1 MSFQFPEAPLLLYPS
16 LIEALGVDGA
26 LLLTLYHQQARGRHT
41 WQMDQSEWIELAR
54 FWEEDRVAQ
63 LTSMLVEQG
72 YIDAE
77 FCPAGGIRVSMLSAQ
92 DVAVDDDLTDQM
104 VDEAPE
110 VVSRLPVFERCPPAP
125 EPVPEPQPA
134 RLNQS
139 GQGPAPTFGGSI
151 GWARKTRQGDEL
163 HALFQQHE
171 TRNQQLHPMSI
182 GWQPSDN
189 FFALLPR
196 HNITEVFARSCLD
209 EFVLYW
215 LDKDRKETNW
225 DQKFLGWVKRE
236 WVHKQTEAG
245 RQQRIQQE
253 RQSGEL
259 HENTRRDTREN
270 RKRVT
275 QAIMDIRDTDW

>member
-1 MSFQFPEAPLLLYPS
+1 MSFQFPESPLLLYPS
-16 LIEALGVDGA
+16 LIDALGVDGA
-26 LLLTLYHQQARGRHT
+26 LLLTLYHQHSQQQGNSS
-41 WQMDQSEWIELAR
+41 WQLDNAAWLALAR
-54 FWEEDRVAQ
+54 YWEEDQVAQ
-63 LTSMLVEQG
+63 LTSMLVEAG
-72 YIDAE
+72 YIDARFSPE
-77 FCPAGGIRVSMLSAQ
+77 GAVKVRFLDFSEDTQLDYSEAASA
-92 DVAVDDDLTDQM
+92 
-104 VDEAPE
+104 E
-110 VVSRLPVFERCPPAP
+110 VVSRLPVLETSPPRPKPLA
-125 EPVPEPQPA
+125 ETVPQA
-134 RLNQS
+134 
-139 GQGPAPTFGGSI
+139 GVGPAPTFGGSI
-151 GWARKTRQGDEL
+151 GWARNNRQGDEL

-171 TRNQQLHPMSI
+171 TRNQQLHTMHM
-182 GWQPSDN
+182 GWQPSEN

-196 HNITEVFARSCLD
+196 HNIANDFARGCVD

-253 RQSGEL
+253 RKSGEF
-259 HENTRRDTREN
+259 HENARKDTREN

>member
-26 LLLTLYHQQARGRHT
+26 LLLTLYHQQAQGHQS
-41 WQMDQSEWIELAR
+41 WQMEHAEWMQLAR

-77 FCPAGGIRVSMLSAQ
+77 FCSSGGICVSLMPAETTSEPP
-92 DVAVDDDLTDQM
+92 VT
-104 VDEAPE
+104 EAPE
-110 VVSRLPVFERCPPAP
+110 VVSRLPVFERCPPSPEPAP
-125 EPVPEPQPA
+125 EPVRPQ
-134 RLNQS
+134 RV

-171 TRNQQLHPMSI
+171 TRNQQLHPMSL

-196 HNITEVFARSCLD
+196 HNITDVFARSCLD

-245 RQQRIQQE
+245 RQQRLQQE
-253 RQSGEL
+253 RQSGES